1 MTIEED
7 IETEGGAEPVAI
19 IGMAGRFPGARNVQ
33 QFWNNLRQGVE
44 SITFFTR
51 EQLLQ
56 TNFDPQ
62 LLENPKFVSADG
74 IIEDIDLFDA
84 AFFHY
89 TPREAELMD
98 PQHRLFLECAWEA
111 LEEAGYDSEQYAGR
125 VGVFASAGLSGYLL
139 HNIMANAVMRRT
151 TTSFQM
157 LLSNDKDFVATK
169 VSFKMNLRGPSMAVA
184 SLCSSSLVAVD
195 LACRSLLT
203 YQSDMA
209 LAGGVSLQVSRRDPF
224 FYQEGGIGDSSGHCR
239 AFDANARGTVSGS
252 GLGIVV
258 LKRLS
263 DALADGDHVY
273 ALIRGFATNNDGSG
287 KISYVAPRQEGHT
300 EVVMEAQA
308 MADVDPETITY
319 VEAHGTGTE
328 LGDPIEVAALTQAFR
343 ARGAQA
349 KQYCALG
356 SVKTNIGH
364 LVTAGGVA
372 SLIKT
377 VLALQHQEIPPSL
390 NFERPNP
397 KIDFANSPFYVA
409 AKLLPWKRRGDTP
422 RRAGVSTL
430 GIGGTN
436 VHLVVEEAAAP
447 EPSSPAN
454 PWQLLTFSARSE
466 TALAQ
471 QAANLREHLLQ
482 NPALNLADVAFTLH
496 VGRRAFPYR
505 RAVLC
510 RDREDALAQL
520 QTPADGR
527 SWAQSQVAPDSPL
540 TMICREAE
548 ALPPRLGAELYRA
561 MPAFREAVD
570 RCAEIAQSHLSQDIR
585 PALWAAG
592 GAPPALLPAAW
603 FTLMYAAGQAWENW
617 GVRPQKLLGQ
627 GIGEYVTACM
637 AGVLSLGDAL
647 ALALARGRMRSGA
660 ATVESF
666 AAQVRQFSLG
676 EPHVTLLAPDTAAP
690 LPSGE
695 ATNAGYWLRS
705 LGRPDVGGA
714 PVATLAAPG
723 VILLNLGPAPLPG
736 VAATAYVDTWP
747 QAATADGEMAALLA
761 ALGQVWASGVGVSW
775 VRFHGA
781 ERRRRLTLPTYPFE
795 RRRYWIEPDAPV
807 TADSAAASAA
817 QADLPTT
824 KKPDPAEWFYRP
836 VWKTAQQ
843 LPAARYSGGELWLL
857 FLDEIG
863 AGEVLATQLREAGQ
877 PVITVAAGE
886 SFATPEPGA
895 YQINPARR
903 ADYVA
908 LFEALRAAGQSP
920 AHVVHLWGL
929 TAEPVSDWSLA
940 QTRGWLGLV
949 WLAQLWPDERP
960 LRLSVVANGMSAVE
974 STDAPDP
981 FKATLR
987 GLCQVI
993 SQEYARVICRSID
1006 VSLPPVAELPGWAAW
1021 TLMPELLA
1029 APESLGIAYRGRRR
1043 WQRVFEALALP
1054 EAMPAHV
1061 WRPTGI
1067 YLLGGGLTET
1077 TFALLTATQAQ
1088 WAILEDAGFPDE
1100 GQWANHLAQNAP
1112 ETPVAQE
1119 TRWLR
1124 ELRAQGIQFEV
1135 VRAPQDD
1142 AAALR
1147 GQVTQ
1152 LAARHGRLNGVIYSG
1167 GAPVPWGLLRD
1178 ITGAPDNAPPLLP
1191 ALPLRRFQ
1199 VLDEALAGLPVD
1211 FCVVFS
1217 SLVTVLG
1224 GLGQA
1229 QASAAGAMI
1238 ETASENGRANWQR
1251 IAWEAWEGD
1260 RAHRGATL
1268 AARVGALAL
1277 AQTEGVT
1284 AFERIAQHAA
1294 GADVIVSTADLAARL
1309 ARWSQPEAPETAPLI
1324 LHPRPALA
1332 VPYAAPQSTM
1342 EKTIV
1347 QIWQRTL
1354 GIEQIG
1360 LDDNFFDLGGD
1371 SLIAVDTLARL
1382 EKTLQ
1387 KKISAASLYETPTIR
1402 ALAVL
1407 LGEDEDAV
1415 AQQRASELE
1424 ARKQELARRNL
1435 QLRRRRTE

>member
-1 MTIEED
+1 MAIEE
-7 IETEGGAEPVAI
+7 ESSEAEGGTEPVAI
-19 IGMAGRFPGARNVQ
+19 IGMAGRFPGARNIQ

-56 TNFDPQ
+56 ANFDPQ

-125 VGVFASAGLSGYLL
+125 VGVFGSAGLSGYLL
-139 HNIMANAVMRRT
+139 HNVMANAVMRRT
-151 TTSFQM
+151 ATSFQT

-184 SLCSSSLVAVD
+184 TLCSSSLVAVD

-287 KISYVAPRQEGHT
+287 KISYIAPRQEGHT

-308 MADVDPETITY
+308 MAEVDPETITY
-319 VEAHGTGTE
+319 IEAHGTGTE

-349 KQYCALG
+349 NQYCALG

-377 VLALQHQEIPPSL
+377 VLALQHREIPPSL

-409 AKLLPWKRRGDTP
+409 AQLLPWKRRGDAP
-422 RRAGVSTL
+422 LRAGVSSL

-447 EPSSPAN
+447 QPSDPAGL
-454 PWQLLTFSARSE
+454 WQLLTFSARSE

-471 QAANLREHLLQ
+471 QAANLRDHLVQ
-482 NPALNLADVAFTLH
+482 NPALNLADAAFTLH

-510 RDREDALAQL
+510 RDREDALVQL

-527 SWAQSQVAPDSPL
+527 SWSQSQVAPDSPL
-540 TMICREAE
+540 TLICREAE
-548 ALPPRLGAELYRA
+548 TLPSRLGSALYRA
-561 MPAFREAVD
+561 VPAFREAVD
-570 RCAEIAQSHLSQDIR
+570 RCAGIARPHLNQDIR
-585 PALWAAG
+585 QALWAEG
-592 GAPPALLPAAW
+592 GAPSSLLPAAW
-603 FTLMYAAGQAWENW
+603 FTLMYAAGQVWESW

-627 GIGEYVTACM
+627 GAGEYVAACL
-637 AGVLSLGDAL
+637 AGALSLEDAL
-647 ALALARGRMRSGA
+647 SLVLARSRVRSGA

-666 AAQVRQFSLG
+666 AALVRQFSLG
-676 EPHVTLLAPDTAAP
+676 EPYVTLLAPDTAAP
-690 LPSGE
+690 LSAGE

-705 LGRPDVGGA
+705 LGRPDGGGA

-723 VILLNLGPAPLPG
+723 VTLLNLGPAPLPG
-736 VAATAYVDTWP
+736 VAATACVNVWP
-747 QAATADGEMAALLA
+747 QPATGDETAALLA

-775 VRFHGA
+775 ARFHGE
-781 ERRRRLTLPTYPFE
+781 ERRLRLALPTYPFE
-795 RRRYWIEPDAPV
+795 RRRYWIEPDAAGA
-807 TADSAAASAA
+807 TDAAAPA
-817 QADLPTT
+817 ADLATT
-824 KKPDPAEWFYRP
+824 RKPDPAAWFYRP
-836 VWKTAQQ
+836 VWKTAPP
-843 LPAARYSGGELWLL
+843 LPAASYASGELWLL
-857 FLDEIG
+857 FLDEPG
-863 AGEVLATQLREAGQ
+863 VGEALATQLREAGQ
-877 PVITVAAGE
+877 PVVTVAAGE
-886 SFATPEPGA
+886 GFAAPEPGA
-895 YQINPARR
+895 YQLNPARR

-908 LFEALRAAGQSP
+908 LFEALHAAGQSP
-920 AHVVHLWGL
+920 AHVIHLWGV
-929 TAEPVSDWSLA
+929 TAEPPSDWKQA
-940 QTRGWLGLV
+940 QMRGWLGLV
-949 WLAQLWPDERP
+949 WLAQLWPDDKP
-960 LRLSVVANGMSAVE
+960 VRLAVVANGMSAVE
-974 STDAPDP
+974 SADAPDP

-987 GLCQVI
+987 GLCRVI

-1006 VSLPPVAELPGWAAW
+1006 VSLPSVAELPGWAAR
-1021 TLMPELLA
+1021 TLLPELLA
-1029 APESLGIAYRGRRR
+1029 APERLEIAHRGRRR
-1043 WQRVFEALALP
+1043 WQRAFEPLPLP
-1054 EAMPAHV
+1054 EAMPAQV
-1061 WRPTGI
+1061 WRPTGV
-1067 YLLGGGLTET
+1067 YLLGGGLTEA
-1077 TFALLTATQAQ
+1077 TFALLSATQAQ

-1100 GQWANHLAQNAP
+1100 GQWASVLAQSAP

-1119 TRWLR
+1119 IRWLW

-1147 GQVTQ
+1147 ERVTQ
-1152 LAARHGRLNGVIYSG
+1152 LAARYGRLNGVIYSG
-1167 GAPVPWGLLRD
+1167 GTAAPWGLLRD
-1178 ITGAPDNAPPLLP
+1178 VAGSPDGAAELS
-1191 ALPLRRFQ
+1191 LRRFLM
-1199 VLDEALAGLPVD
+1199 LDAALAGLPVD
-1211 FCVVFS
+1211 FCVLFS

-1229 QASAAGAMI
+1229 QASAAGSMI
-1238 ETASENGRANWQR
+1238 ETASERGRANWQR

-1260 RAHRGATL
+1260 RAHQGATL
-1268 AARVGALAL
+1268 AARVGSLAL
-1277 AQTEGVT
+1277 TQAEGAM
-1284 AFERIAQHAA
+1284 AFERIVQHAA

-1309 ARWSQPEAPETAPLI
+1309 ARWSQPESLETAPLI
-1324 LHPRPALA
+1324 LHSRPALA
-1332 VPYAAPQSTM
+1332 VPYAAPQSAM
-1342 EKTIV
+1342 EKTIA

-1354 GIEQIG
+1354 GIEPIG

-1382 EKTLQ
+1382 EKVLQ
-1387 KKISAASLYETPTIR
+1387 KKIPAASLYETPTIR
-1402 ALAVL
+1402 ALATS
-1407 LGEDEDAV
+1407 LGESDEAV
-1415 AQQRASELE
+1415 AMQQQQRTSELE

-1435 QLRRRRTE
+1435 QLRRRRKE